1 MPVAARIERD
11 GAIAAVGTAIEMA
24 AQVGRAAPLDG
35 MEHPEMQPGQ
45 PGPVLLDEALRELSD
60 DIGHLEGWPGHRG
73 CNLRERFTVSGL
85 DTARVSKGLRTAV
98 KCRCDR
104 WR

>member
-1 MPVAARIERD
+1 
-11 GAIAAVGTAIEMA
+11 MA
-24 AQVGRAAPLDG
+24 AQVGRTAALDG
-35 MEHPEMQPGQ
+35 VEHAQVLPGQ
-45 PGPVLLDEALRELSD
+45 PAPVLLEEALLELSD

-73 CNLRERFTVSGL
+73 GTFLRERVTVSGL
-85 DTARVSKGLRTAV
+85 DRVRVSKGLGTAV